1 MKCCTAHRSSSRVA
15 ATLTPGA
22 LPAAASWGDSGAAL
36 RLTLRLLGREPY
48 ATVIRLSAFLGS
60 RALPT
65 PSKLSSLLL
74 AVLPLNVLAS
84 EQWIVATDLWGN
96 KNYQT
101 LALDVQGKLVEG
113 KLDGDPIKGSL
124 AGKHLQFTA
133 TDGDGQAYH
142 FDARVDGARMQGRSD
157 QPDTNRHDARATHT
171 FSAWRVPTRAA
182 TTPQLHAFVP
192 TDYSNTFSADRAPVL
207 VIWPGDSVQTK
218 TLDSGGV
225 DEQGITRALFGN
237 PQVGPFFVVG
247 AEPGDTLAITLDSL
261 KLNRDYADSLDGVV
275 GRLKTPRVAAEASA
289 LGKPVRWE
297 LDREKGVARP
307 QGATGA
313 LKNFEIP
320 AKPMLGGLAV
330 APGFGYPPFS
340 TGDTEDFG
348 GNMDFNAVVEGNTV
362 YLPVQQPGALLY
374 LGDGHALQGD
384 GETTQWALETSLDV
398 VVKVELLKKHAIN
411 TPRVESP
418 TQIMT
423 LGQGGSS
430 DDALRLATSGM
441 LQWLRQAYGLSL
453 SEATQVLGVAVQY
466 QVANLAGRSVGV
478 AAKLDKAV
486 LKGLLP
492 PPVGPGANGDASGN
506 R

>member
-1 MKCCTAHRSSSRVA
+1 M
-15 ATLTPGA
+15 
-22 LPAAASWGDSGAAL
+22 
-36 RLTLRLLGREPY
+36 
-48 ATVIRLSAFLGS
+48 
-60 RALPT
+60 PT
-65 PSKLSSLLL
+65 PLKLSSLLL
-74 AVLPLNVLAS
+74 AILPSSALVS

-96 KNYQT
+96 TNYQT
-101 LALDVQGKLVEG
+101 LQIDAQGGRVEG
-113 KLDGDPIKGSL
+113 RLDGDPIKGSL
-124 AGKHLQFTA
+124 TGKHLQFTA

-142 FDARVDGARMQGRSD
+142 FDARVEGARMQGRSD
-157 QPDTNRHDARATHT
+157 QPDTNNRQARADHA
-171 FSAWRVPTRAA
+171 FSAWRVPAKITAA
-182 TTPQLHAFVP
+182 PQLHAFVP

-225 DEQGITRALFGN
+225 DEKGVTRALFGN

-247 AEPGDTLAITLDSL
+247 AEAGDTLAVTLSSL

-275 GRLKTPRVAAEASA
+275 GRLKTPRVAAEAAA

-297 LDREKGVARP
+297 LDREKGMARP
-307 QGATGA
+307 QRATGA
-313 LKNFEIP
+313 LKNFEVRV
-320 AKPMLGGLAV
+320 KPMLGGMAV
-330 APGFGYPPFS
+330 APGFGYPPCS
-340 TGDTEDFG
+340 TGDTETFG

-430 DDALRLATSGM
+430 DDALRLATAGM

-478 AAKLDKAV
+478 AAKVDKAV
-486 LKGLLP
+486 LKGLV
-492 PPVGPGANGDASGN
+492 PVSAGKGAGGEAGGN
-506 R
+506 K

>member
-1 MKCCTAHRSSSRVA
+1 MPISLK
-15 ATLTPGA
+15 
-22 LPAAASWGDSGAAL
+22 
-36 RLTLRLLGREPY
+36 
-48 ATVIRLSAFLGS
+48 
-60 RALPT
+60 
-65 PSKLSSLLL
+65 SSLLL
-74 AVLPLNVLAS
+74 LAALPLNALAT
-84 EQWIVATDLWGN
+84 EQWVVATDLWGN
-96 KNYQT
+96 RNYQT
-101 LALDVQGKLVEG
+101 LNLDVQGRQIKG
-113 KLDGDPIKGSL
+113 TLDGDPLEGTL
-124 AGKHLQFTA
+124 TGTQLQFA
-133 TDGDGQAYH
+133 VKDSQGQVVH
-142 FDARVDGARMQGRSD
+142 FDGRIDGARLQGQSD
-157 QPDTNRHDARATHT
+157 QPDTNNRQARATHA
-171 FSAWRVPTRAA
+171 FSAWRVPTRSAA
-182 TTPQLHAFVP
+182 APTLHGYTP
-192 TDYSNTFSADRAPVL
+192 TDYSNTFSADRAPAL

-225 DEQGITRALFGN
+225 DEKGITRALFGN

-247 AEPGDTLAITLDSL
+247 AEAGDTLAITLTSL

-275 GRLKTPRVAAEASA
+275 GRLKTPRVAAEAAA

-297 LDREKGVARP
+297 LDREKGLARP

-313 LKNFEIP
+313 LKNFDVP
-320 AKPMLGGLAV
+320 VKPMLGGLAV

-340 TGDTEDFG
+340 TGDTGDFG

-362 YLPVQQPGALLY
+362 FLPVQQPGALLY

-398 VVKVELLKKHAIN
+398 VVKVELLKRQPIN

-430 DDALRLATSGM
+430 DDALRIATSGM
-441 LQWLRQAYGLSL
+441 LQWLRKRYGLNL

-478 AAKLDKAV
+478 AAKLDKA
-486 LKGLLP
+486 LLEGLLP
-492 PPVGPGANGDASGN
+492 ATATATTPADGTRGAH
-506 R
+506 

>member
-1 MKCCTAHRSSSRVA
+1 
-15 ATLTPGA
+15 
-22 LPAAASWGDSGAAL
+22 
-36 RLTLRLLGREPY
+36 
-48 ATVIRLSAFLGS
+48 
-60 RALPT
+60 
-65 PSKLSSLLL
+65 LLL
-74 AVLPLNVLAS
+74 AALPLEAPAA
-84 EQWIVATDLWGN
+84 EQWIVAIDLWGT
-96 KNYQT
+96 KSYQT
-101 LALDVQGKLVEG
+101 LDLDVQGNQVAGTLG
-113 KLDGDPIKGSL
+113 GDPLTGAL
-124 AGKHLQFTA
+124 NRGRLEFTA
-133 TDGDGQAYH
+133 TGSDGERQH
-142 FDARVDGARMQGRSD
+142 FDARIDGARMLGQSD
-157 QPDTNRHDARATHT
+157 LPDTNDHKARASHP
-171 FSAWRVPTRAA
+171 FSAWRVPTRPSPI
-182 TTPQLHAFVP
+182 PQVHAYVP
-192 TDYSNTFSADRAPVL
+192 EDYANTFSAERAPVL
-207 VIWPGDSVQTK
+207 VIWPGDSVRTS

-225 DEQGITRALFGN
+225 DKAGVTRALFGN

-247 AEPGDTLAITLDSL
+247 AEPGDTLAVTLCSL

-275 GRLKTPRVAAEASA
+275 GRLQTPRVASEAMA
-289 LGKPVRWE
+289 LGKPVRWA

-313 LKNFEIP
+313 LKAFEVP
-320 AKPMLGGLAV
+320 VRPMLGGLAV
-330 APGFGYPPFS
+330 APGFGNPPFS
-340 TGDTEDFG
+340 TGDTDRFG

-398 VVKVELLKKHAIN
+398 VVHVELLKRHPIA

-423 LGQGGSS
+423 LGQAGSS

-441 LQWLRQAYGLSL
+441 LQWLRQAYGLNL

-486 LKGLLP
+486 LKGLSPAAPVEP
-492 PPVGPGANGDASGN
+492 PPAGA